1 MNYIIEDNLDFKAA
15 LLLDDDSF
23 TNDTEGGVCLI
34 TQQPL
39 TNSHIKLPCSH
50 AFNYMALYKELV
62 IQKTKNSYETTHLKV
77 FQIKCPYCRNV
88 SDNLLPYLP
97 SECTRMV
104 NGVNSPTKYCMPYLV
119 TCHGKIKE
127 KPCPFNA
134 CYIGETSY
142 CKRHYLKT
150 QKKLKEAQVQAQ
162 AVGAQAQAQ
171 AAEVAQAQAVS
182 LAEVAVEWTTEMT
195 NIYKTKNLI
204 ELKQLLR
211 LHKLKV
217 GGNKKELVERMF
229 INKLSF

>member
-15 LLLDDDSF
+15 LLLDDDAS
-23 TNDTEGGVCLI
+23 NDTEGGVCLI

-150 QKKLKEAQVQAQ
+150 QKKLKEAQAQAQAQ
-162 AVGAQAQAQ
+162 AVGAQAQAVGQ
-171 AAEVAQAQAVS
+171 QQEEAI
-182 LAEVAVEWTTEMT
+182 EWTTEMK

-229 INKLSF
+229 TNKLSF

>member
-1 MNYIIEDNLDFKAA
+1 MNYIIEDNLDFKMA
-15 LLLDDDSF
+15 LLLDDESF
-23 TNDTEGGVCLI
+23 ANDTEGGVCLI

-62 IQKTKNSYETTHLKV
+62 IQKTKNSYETTHLKI

-150 QKKLKEAQVQAQ
+150 QKKLKEVQALEQAQ
-162 AVGAQAQAQ
+162 AVGAQAQAV
-171 AAEVAQAQAVS
+171 AE
-182 LAEVAVEWTTEMT
+182 EVAVEWTTEMT

-217 GGNKKELVERMF
+217 GGNKKELVERIF
-229 INKLSF
+229 TNKLSF